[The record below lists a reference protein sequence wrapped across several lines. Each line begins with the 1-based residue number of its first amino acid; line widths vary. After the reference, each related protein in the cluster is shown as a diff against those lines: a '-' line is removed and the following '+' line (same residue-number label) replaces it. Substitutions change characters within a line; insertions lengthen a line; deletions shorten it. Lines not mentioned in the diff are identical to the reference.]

1 MAWLSFAF
9 ADLGL
14 IFNTETLTGKHRRG
28 AAKPVSPSLPYQP
41 NPFQRRKR
49 GENRRGGRGWDG
61 KGNVEVG
68 GMRKKYE
75 RIERGEGKGSGRRKE
90 KGM

>member
-1 MAWLSFAF
+1 MVWLSFAF
-9 ADLGL
+9 ADL

-49 GENRRGGRGWDG
+49 GENRRGGWKGECGRGMY
-61 KGNVEVG
+61 E
-68 GMRKKYE
+68 KK
-75 RIERGEGKGSGRRKE
+75 I
-90 KGM
+90 

>member
-9 ADLGL
+9 ADL
-14 IFNTETLTGKHRRG
+14 IFNTETLTGKQRRG

-61 KGNVEVG
+61 KGDVEVG
-68 GMRKKYE
+68 CMRKKYE